1 MASALRRIL
10 TIDEGPRTVEERMRG
25 RDGLTSKGFV
35 GIAATQ
41 FLTAFNDNAYRW
53 LIIPIGIAIVGE
65 SWEST
70 ALSIGLAIFVIPYI
84 VLVSPAGYLA
94 DRFPKRSVM
103 SACMLLQAAILVA
116 GVGAILLGSV
126 GGMFA
131 TLAVMGVQGALLSPA
146 RSGAVPESVS
156 ENRVSAANGVCGL
169 AAVAAAVVGTVTGN
183 QLYVFSKPQ
192 GHAHWLVYA
201 AIMIGAALVGW
212 AATRLVEHQDA
223 ADPERAF
230 PRNPF
235 EDTLEDL
242 QRLWKDRRLFG
253 VACASCYFWF
263 LAALVQVNIY
273 LFGTS
278 ELHVR
283 HALVGP
289 LLGLLALGA
298 SVGAVVAGVVSYGR
312 VRLELTPASALGMA
326 VSGILI
332 DVIPARL
339 GPHAAYIAASIL
351 LFAIGFAAGF
361 YDVPLQSYL
370 QTKSPIK
377 QRGRI
382 LAAST
387 SMAFL
392 SMLISSGIFWLLR
405 HVFHLSAGGIFMAVG
420 IVTVP
425 ISVVLFASF
434 SPGCRRWLARR
445 AVGAK
450 VHEQRV

>member
-1 MASALRRIL
+1 MASALRRTP
-10 TIDEGPRTVEERMRG
+10 TIQEVEERMRG
-25 RDGLTSKGFV
+25 RQGLASKGFV

-53 LIIPIGIAIVGE
+53 LIIPIGIAILGTA
-65 SWEST
+65 WEST
-70 ALSIGLAIFVIPYI
+70 ALSVGLAVFVIPYV
-84 VLVSPAGYLA
+84 VLLSPAGYLA

-103 SACMLLQAAILVA
+103 SACMLLQAVILAA
-116 GVGAILLGSV
+116 GVAAILLGSV
-126 GGMFA
+126 GGMFG
-131 TLAVMGVQGALLSPA
+131 TLAVMGVQGALVAPA
-146 RSGAVPESVS
+146 KSGAIPEAV
-156 ENRVSAANGVCGL
+156 NDDLVSAANGVCGL

-183 QLYVFSKPQ
+183 ALYVLSKPH
-192 GHAHWLVYA
+192 GHAHWPVYA
-201 AIMIGAALVGW
+201 AVMIGAALLGW
-212 AATRLVEHQDA
+212 AATRLVGRQPA
-223 ADPERAF
+223 ADPTRAF

-235 EDTLEDL
+235 KDTLEDL
-242 QRLWKDRRLFG
+242 QKLWKDRRLFG

-298 SVGAVVAGVVSYGR
+298 SVGAVIAGAVSRGR

-326 VSGILI
+326 VSGILL

-339 GPHAAYIAASIL
+339 GPQGAYIAASIL
-351 LFAIGFAAGF
+351 LFTIGFAAGF

-377 QRGRI
+377 ERGRI
-382 LAAST
+382 LAAAT

-405 HVFHLSAGGIFMAVG
+405 HAFHLSAGRIFMAVG
-420 IVTVP
+420 ILTLP

-434 SPGCRRWLARR
+434 SRRRS
-445 AVGAK
+445 
-450 VHEQRV
+450 

>member
-1 MASALRRIL
+1 MR
-10 TIDEGPRTVEERMRG
+10 ERH
-25 RDGLTSKGFV
+25 GLASKGFV

-53 LIIPIGIAIVGE
+53 LIIPIGIAILG
-65 SWEST
+65 STWEST
-70 ALSIGLAIFVIPYI
+70 ALAIGLAVFVIPYI

-103 SACMLLQAAILVA
+103 SACMLLQAVILVA
-116 GVGAILLGSV
+116 GVGAILVGSV

-131 TLAVMGVQGALLSPA
+131 TLAIMGVQGALLSPA
-146 RSGAVPESVS
+146 KSGAIPEAVT
-156 ENRVSAANGVCGL
+156 EDRVSAANGVCGL
-169 AAVAAAVVGTVTGN
+169 ASVAAAVVGTVTGN
-183 QLYVFSKPQ
+183 ELYVLSKPH
-192 GHAHWLVYA
+192 GHAHWPVYA
-201 AIMIGAALVGW
+201 AAMIGAALLGS
-212 AATRLVEHQDA
+212 AATRLVGHQPA
-223 ADPERAF
+223 ADPSRPF
-230 PRNPF
+230 PRNLF
-235 EDTLEDL
+235 KDTLEDL
-242 QRLWKDRRLFG
+242 QRLWSDRRLFG

-298 SVGAVVAGVVSYGR
+298 SLGAVVAGALSRGR

-326 VSGILI
+326 VIGILL
-332 DVIPARL
+332 DVIPPRL
-339 GPHAAYIAASIL
+339 GPRPAYIAASIL
-351 LFAIGFAAGF
+351 LFTIGFAAGF

-370 QTKSPIK
+370 QTKSPIQ

-382 LAAST
+382 LAAAT

-392 SMLISSGIFWLLR
+392 SMLLSAGIFWLLR
-405 HVFHLSAGGIFMAVG
+405 HAFGLSAGGIFLAVG
-420 IVTVP
+420 IVTLP
-425 ISVVLFASF
+425 IAMVLFASF
-434 SPGCRRWLARR
+434 SPRGRRWLGRL
-445 AVGAK
+445 GAGLK
-450 VHEQRV
+450 AHEQRA

>member
-1 MASALRRIL
+1 
-10 TIDEGPRTVEERMRG
+10 
-25 RDGLTSKGFV
+25 
-35 GIAATQ
+35 
-41 FLTAFNDNAYRW
+41 
-53 LIIPIGIAIVGE
+53 
-65 SWEST
+65 
-70 ALSIGLAIFVIPYI
+70 
-84 VLVSPAGYLA
+84 
-94 DRFPKRSVM
+94 M
-103 SACMLLQAAILVA
+103 SACMLLQAVILAV

-131 TLAVMGVQGALLSPA
+131 TLAVMGVQGALLAPA
-146 RSGAVPESVS
+146 KSGAIPEAVS
-156 ENRVSAANGVCGL
+156 EERVSAANGVCGL

-183 QLYVFSKPQ
+183 ELYVFSKPD

-201 AIMIGAALVGW
+201 AVMIGAALLGWVATLFVG
-212 AATRLVEHQDA
+212 HQPA
-223 ADPERAF
+223 ADPKRAF

-235 EDTLEDL
+235 KDTVEDL
-242 QRLWKDRRLFG
+242 RSLWKDRRLFG

-263 LAALVQVNIY
+263 LAAIVQVNIY

-298 SVGAVVAGVVSYGR
+298 SVGAVVAGVLSHDR
-312 VRLELTPASALGMA
+312 VRLELTPWSALGMA
-326 VSGILI
+326 VSGILL
-332 DVIPARL
+332 DVIPVRL
-339 GPHAAYIAASIL
+339 GPHAAYVAASIL

-377 QRGRI
+377 QRGRV

-392 SMLISSGIFWLLR
+392 AMLISSGVFWLLQ
-405 HVFHLSAGGIFMAVG
+405 HAFHLSAGGIFLAVG
-420 IVTVP
+420 IVTLP
-425 ISVVLFASF
+425 ISAVLFTSF
-434 SPGCRRWLARR
+434 RR
-445 AVGAK
+445 AG
-450 VHEQRV
+450 

>member
-1 MASALRRIL
+1 
-10 TIDEGPRTVEERMRG
+10 
-25 RDGLTSKGFV
+25 
-35 GIAATQ
+35 
-41 FLTAFNDNAYRW
+41 
-53 LIIPIGIAIVGE
+53 
-65 SWEST
+65 
-70 ALSIGLAIFVIPYI
+70 
-84 VLVSPAGYLA
+84 
-94 DRFPKRSVM
+94 
-103 SACMLLQAAILVA
+103 MLLQAVILVA
-116 GVGAILLGSV
+116 GVVAILLGSV
-126 GGMFA
+126 GGMFG

-146 RSGAVPESVS
+146 KSGAIPESVT
-156 ENRVSAANGVCGL
+156 EDRVSAANGVCGL

-183 QLYVFSKPQ
+183 ELYVLSKPH

-201 AIMIGAALVGW
+201 AVLIGAALLGW
-212 AATRLVEHQDA
+212 AATRLVGHQPA
-223 ADPERAF
+223 ADPKRAF

-235 EDTLEDL
+235 KDTLADL

-263 LAALVQVNIY
+263 LAAIVQVNIY

-298 SVGAVVAGVVSYGR
+298 SVGAVVAGVVSHGR

-326 VSGILI
+326 VSGILL

-339 GPHAAYIAASIL
+339 GPHPAYIASSIL
-351 LFAIGFAAGF
+351 LFTIGFAAGF
-361 YDVPLQSYL
+361 YDIPLQAYL

-377 QRGRI
+377 ERGRI
-382 LAAST
+382 LAAAT

-405 HVFHLSAGGIFMAVG
+405 HAFHLSAGGIFMTVG
-420 IVTVP
+420 IVTLP
-425 ISVVLFASF
+425 ISMVLFASF
-434 SPGCRRWLARR
+434 SPTGRRWLRSR
-445 AVGAK
+445 GVGAK
-450 VHEQRV
+450 EQEQSA